1 MKLKIDEFENYAKR
15 NGVSPRLMLQKLG
28 GGRLAYKHLKNGCAL
43 GYELVCSLFNAKSAE
58 LKGKPPSAIKFD
70 SGAMRD
76 TPTYMTKYE
85 IDRLNEMDEED

>member
-1 MKLKIDEFENYAKR
+1 MEKSAVQIITENDHDEHIAE
-15 NGVSPRLMLQKLG
+15 VVRLLQEIIMNTTISKS
-28 GGRLAYKHLKNGCAL
+28 
-43 GYELVCSLFNAKSAE
+43 LVCSLFNAKSAE

>member
-43 GYELVCSLFNAKSAE
+43 GYELAKWAFLSLVDMEEETIDGFKAKYIIIGNK
-58 LKGKPPSAIKFD
+58 LC
-70 SGAMRD
+70 
-76 TPTYMTKYE
+76 
-85 IDRLNEMDEED
+85 

>member
-43 GYELVCSLFNAKSAE
+43 GYELAKDMFNALGEWTFLSLVNMEGETIDGFKA
-58 LKGKPPSAIKFD
+58 
-70 SGAMRD
+70 
-76 TPTYMTKYE
+76 KY
-85 IDRLNEMDEED
+85 IVIGNNLY